1 MRFVETFLLSKGRQ
15 KGQKLSSP
23 VRLTP
28 LPHHLR
34 LAGVKQ
40 VYAVQIYILLLKNML
55 QYTLSHVLDRAAV
68 L

>member
-1 MRFVETFLLSKGRQ
+1 MRFVETFLSSRGRQ

-23 VRLTP
+23 VLLTP
-28 LPHHLR
+28 LPHHLH

-40 VYAVQIYILLLKNML
+40 VYAAQIYILLLKNMS
-55 QYTLSHVLDRAAV
+55 QYTLGHVLDKVAV